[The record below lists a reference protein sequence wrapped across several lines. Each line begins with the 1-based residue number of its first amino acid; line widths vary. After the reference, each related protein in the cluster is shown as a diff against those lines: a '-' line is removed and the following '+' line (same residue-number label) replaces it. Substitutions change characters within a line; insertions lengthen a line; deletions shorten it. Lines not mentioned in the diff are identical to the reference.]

1 MCSKISLGDEKLDE
15 IIEDIKEKNLA
26 RNSFPKL
33 IVGTGLSA
41 SFGVHGMSKLSTQL
55 EKNLSRHPDST
66 IQDLWLKKADD
77 VKQYGLEE
85 GLKSLAPTEER
96 LVEEIRKVTAA
107 FILQEEEKLHKQIAN
122 ADSGFAKLLK
132 YLKETCSVNYRI
144 LDIMTP
150 NYDRIIE
157 IICDSLGI
165 GVITGFEGEVYESFQ
180 PWVLKN
186 PEKYYN
192 TKRNFYVRL
201 FKPHGSINWIRKNE
215 IEYLS
220 NDYEVLKKN
229 NEYIEIITP
238 GSSKYEVGLTNNT
251 FRTMREDFN
260 ERISDVQKSFS
271 LLIYGYGFNDEHFN
285 TVLFQ
290 NSNMNMLILSYEV
303 KGEILDKAINN
314 SHMTIFY
321 QQDKKNYMIYK
332 SEKYEVDVALWDI
345 DKFVETIIG

>member
-1 MCSKISLGDEKLDE
+1 MEYL
-15 IIEDIKEKNLA
+15 
-26 RNSFPKL
+26 
-33 IVGTGLSA
+33 
-41 SFGVHGMSKLSTQL
+41 
-55 EKNLSRHPDST
+55 
-66 IQDLWLKKADD
+66 
-77 VKQYGLEE
+77 
-85 GLKSLAPTEER
+85 
-96 LVEEIRKVTAA
+96 VTAA

-238 GSSKYEVGLTNNT
+238 GSSKYEVGLINNT